1 MPAFIL
7 AAPLA
12 VKAGGAGTAML
23 YSTATGQ
30 YVAAATT
37 ATSAWT
43 GAAAGTVTGALG
55 TAAAYA
61 AAPTTSLWGAY
72 TTGMTFGSIP
82 WYHTGQTAAHAAAV
96 EVGKA
101 TTVAAGLVAA
111 YYTVKGVRYAV
122 QNPEEAKANVKA
134 VPRVLKC
141 TWEAVKAAAKAP
153 FVKAEG

>member
-30 YVAAATT
+30 YVAAATL
-37 ATSAWT
+37 ATSAKA
-43 GAAAGTVTGALG
+43 GAAAGVVTGALG

-122 QNPEEAKANVKA
+122 QNPEEAKAKVRSFPASVKQA
-134 VPRVLKC
+134 AREIA
-141 TWEAVKAAAKAP
+141 EAVKAP
-153 FVKAEG
+153 FVKAEC